1 MLHMVWYFA
10 KYILFASKPPG
21 TVLKPSAK
29 SQYNP
34 NTPQG
39 GVNNHLKKRGDCDTV
54 DGGNPAPPG
63 MYKTLKNNELKLPT
77 STGEF
82 TGFLA
87 PTVDSIPSH
96 WAQVFFRA
104 SSNQQC
110 NAKYPGCMHK
120 TSAAPDKHH
129 CCPQNHEK

>member
-63 MYKTLKNNELKLPT
+63 MYKTLKNNELNYQPQLVSLPDFLHQPWIRFPP
-77 STGEF
+77 TGLRCFSEPP
-82 TGFLA
+82 A
-87 PTVDSIPSH
+87 P
-96 WAQVFFRA
+96 AM
-104 SSNQQC
+104 QC
-110 NAKYPGCMHK
+110 KYPGCMHK